1 MAQLLQQPVDWM
13 WLDATETVT
22 ISELSNCCGM
32 STLELDELIEYKALP
47 PLPPAPSQSPLL
59 FERLF
64 SAEWVTPLRE
74 VGKMRHDYDLDLF
87 TVAMLLSHLNRIEV
101 LEKKVRSLQARL
113 PTHWDFSLAAD

>member
-1 MAQLLQQPVDWM
+1 MEQQQVDWM

-22 ISELSNCCGM
+22 ISELSRCCGM
-32 STLELDELIEYKALP
+32 SAMELDELIEYKALP
-47 PLPPAPSQSPLL
+47 TLPPPQSQSPLM

-87 TVAMLLSHLNRIEV
+87 TVAMLLSHLNRIEL
-101 LEKKVRSLQARL
+101 LEKKVRNLQAQL
-113 PTHWDFSLAAD
+113 PTHWEYSLAAD